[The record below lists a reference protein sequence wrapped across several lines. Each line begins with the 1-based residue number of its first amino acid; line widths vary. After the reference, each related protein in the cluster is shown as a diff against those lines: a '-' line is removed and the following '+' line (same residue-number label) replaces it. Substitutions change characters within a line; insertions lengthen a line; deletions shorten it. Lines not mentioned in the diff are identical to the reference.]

1 MKIAERLKGL
11 RDFNW
16 KRVVDDDDDDDDDDY
31 NDDDD
36 DENGPRPP
44 RSLPPPPYDFS
55 LYNISLSS
63 LPPTTSNNYAVE
75 RMPASR
81 EKVAI
86 AEKLKLSENI
96 NKLFS
101 KADETFNKNNCQKAL
116 FDDAESISKPDEMT
130 IPQAQAIKK
139 ELKKGKLP
147 K

>member
-16 KRVVDDDDDDDDDDY
+16 KRVVDDDDDDDDDY

-75 RMPASR
+75 RTPASR

-86 AEKLKLSENI
+86 AEKIKLSENI

-101 KADETFNKNNCQKAL
+101 KADET
-116 FDDAESISKPDEMT
+116 
-130 IPQAQAIKK
+130 
-139 ELKKGKLP
+139 
-147 K
+147 